1 MAAVVLVE
9 GDRHMRILITG
20 GAGFVGS
27 SLGLMLKRDLP
38 DVEVCAF
45 DNLRRRGSELAL
57 GRLRDGGVEFV
68 HGDVRSP
75 ADLMDA
81 GAFDLLLECS
91 AEPSV
96 HAGYDGSP
104 AYVIQTNL
112 EGTIHCLEAA
122 RQHRAD
128 VVFLSTSRV
137 YPIAR
142 LRSLPLERCG
152 DRFDVPDASSGPG
165 WSVNGIT
172 TDFPMS
178 GHRSMY
184 GATKLAAELL
194 IEEYHAMYGLRT
206 IINRCGVISGPWQ
219 MGKVDQGFIVLWA
232 ARHLLG
238 GPLSYTGFGGEGLQ
252 VRDVLHVADLCDLI
266 RTQIN
271 DMSRYDGALFN
282 VGGGRERS
290 VSLAELTRM
299 CRERTGQNISPAGH
313 AQTNDADVPYYVTD
327 NFQITTASG
336 WEPRRGLGA
345 LLDDIFAWLGDNRG
359 MLEPILGVPPDPMP
373 ESPVTT
379 SF

>member
-1 MAAVVLVE
+1 
-9 GDRHMRILITG
+9 MRILITG

-27 SLGLMLKRDLP
+27 SLALTLKRDVR
-38 DVEVCAF
+38 DVAVCAF

-57 GRLRDGGVEFV
+57 GRLRDGGIEFV
-68 HGDVRSP
+68 HGDVRCP
-75 ADLMDA
+75 ADFSSV
-81 GAFDLLLECS
+81 GAFDVLIECS

-96 HAGYDGSP
+96 QAGYGGSP
-104 AYVIQTNL
+104 AYVLQTNL

-128 VVFLSTSRV
+128 VIFLSTSRV

-142 LRSLPLERCG
+142 LRALPLNRHG
-152 DRFDVPDASSGPG
+152 DRFDVPKASSGTG
-165 WSVNGIT
+165 WSFNGIT

-194 IEEYHAMYGLRT
+194 IEEYRAMYGLRT

-219 MGKVDQGFIVLWA
+219 MGKVDQGFVVLWA
-232 ARHLLG
+232 ARHLFG

-252 VRDVLHVADLCDLI
+252 VRDVLHVADLCDLVL
-266 RTQIN
+266 TQIN
-271 DMSRYDGALFN
+271 DISRYDGALFN

-290 VSLAELTRM
+290 VSLVELTRM
-299 CRERTGQNISPAGH
+299 CHERTGRIVPLAGH
-313 AQTNDADVPYYVTD
+313 PETNDADVPYYVTD
-327 NFQITTASG
+327 NFQITAAAG

-345 LLDDIFAWLGDNRG
+345 LLDDIFTWLRDNRG
-359 MLEPILGVPPDPMP
+359 MLEPILGGPPNQTPAP
-373 ESPVTT
+373 PVAT
-379 SF
+379 SL